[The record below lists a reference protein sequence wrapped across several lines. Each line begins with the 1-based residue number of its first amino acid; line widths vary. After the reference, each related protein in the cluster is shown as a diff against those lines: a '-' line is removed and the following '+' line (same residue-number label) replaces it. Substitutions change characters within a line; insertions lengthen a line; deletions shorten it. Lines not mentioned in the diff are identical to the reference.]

1 MASNSGAS
9 RRTRLHDVVLLGA
22 MGVVAACGLVYEYLM
37 AHYAGRI
44 LGAVEPTLYAMIG
57 LMIVAMGL
65 GAFAAKWIAAIY
77 RGFAWL
83 ELSIALLGG
92 TSVLLLSGVV
102 AVTYSLPEWLR
113 SVYGLDVAVPLDG
126 GFVAAL
132 VASSRVLPFVA
143 GFLIGFLIGMEI
155 PLIARVREHV
165 HAQHLQHNLGTV
177 YGADYIGAGVGAAIW
192 VLVCLKL
199 PIVYAAVG
207 AAAANTLVGAGFLI
221 VYRAELKPL
230 RWLWTGH
237 VGLALLLVALAVF
250 GTEWMANLGDT
261 LFKDR
266 VVHRLQT
273 PYQNVVIT
281 KRHVA
286 AGKPDV
292 LSLYINGALQFASND
307 ERIYH
312 AHLTAP
318 AMLAAHRRDRVLV
331 LGGGDGLALRDILRW
346 QPRSVTLVD
355 IDPQLLRLFRGDGNG
370 SDGDEERAP
379 AWLGRALLALNHG
392 ALADP
397 RVQIIEGDAFIEVER
412 LAALGERF
420 DVVIADLPDPNHPDL
435 DRLYSDYFYVR
446 VRQLL
451 SPDGA
456 FVTQSTSAYH
466 AKSAFLSIGKT
477 LAHAGFDV
485 EQYHAN
491 VPSFGEWGFSIGTVA
506 SKGSQGGTL
515 ASARI
520 AAAQVAIPDGWLDKE
535 QIAAAFVFPVGFYDE
550 APEIRIN
557 RLGNHVVYNYH
568 QQAWQ
573 RDRGVFFAAE
583 VSQ

>member
-1 MASNSGAS
+1 M
-9 RRTRLHDVVLLGA
+9 
-22 MGVVAACGLVYEYLM
+22 
-37 AHYAGRI
+37 
-44 LGAVEPTLYAMIG
+44 
-57 LMIVAMGL
+57 
-65 GAFAAKWIAAIY
+65 
-77 RGFAWL
+77 
-83 ELSIALLGG
+83 
-92 TSVLLLSGVV
+92 
-102 AVTYSLPEWLR
+102 
-113 SVYGLDVAVPLDG
+113 
-126 GFVAAL
+126 
-132 VASSRVLPFVA
+132 
-143 GFLIGFLIGMEI
+143 
-155 PLIARVREHV
+155 
-165 HAQHLQHNLGTV
+165 
-177 YGADYIGAGVGAAIW
+177 
-192 VLVCLKL
+192 
-199 PIVYAAVG
+199 
-207 AAAANTLVGAGFLI
+207 
-221 VYRAELKPL
+221 
-230 RWLWTGH
+230 WTGH
-237 VGLALLLVALAVF
+237 VGLALLLAALAVF

-312 AHLTAP
+312 APPPPRRRCWPLTA
-318 AMLAAHRRDRVLV
+318 ADRVLV

-355 IDPQLLRLFRGDGNG
+355 IDPQLLRLFRGDGDG
-370 SDGDEERAP
+370 GGDGDEERAP
-379 AWLGRALLALNHG
+379 AWLSRALLALNHG

-506 SKGSQGGTL
+506 SKGGRGGRP
-515 ASARI
+515 ASVRI
-520 AAAQVAIPDGWLDKE
+520 AAAQAAIPDGWLDKE

-550 APEIRIN
+550 APDIRIN

-583 VSQ
+583 VSH